1 MLTENGNTYHTNI
14 LYPANKVQ
22 MNRFSLFTEKT
33 LSRILNCEAS
43 KEAPLL
49 TQQKSLLDRIRAM
62 LSFDDAGRGQAKAGL
77 HDVVVVLLGAL
88 VAKV

>member
-33 LSRILNCEAS
+33 LSKILNCEAS

-49 TQQKSLLDRIRAM
+49 T
-62 LSFDDAGRGQAKAGL
+62 
-77 HDVVVVLLGAL
+77 
-88 VAKV
+88 